1 MLLPTLGMP
10 TAPAIPATPP
20 RLPVARMQQ
29 LTTPHAMPRLPAVLG
44 NATAAAPTQP
54 TCDQPALPSD
64 PPACDQAALPS
75 DPTSAIQPL
84 AIKPKRAPRQH
95 LRRPKRGLAPTLCE
109 CGAEGRG
116 VALDR
121 RGPRMH
127 LAGATWV
134 QQQGDGTQEEHW
146 GQAPSHDPDFQCP
159 SIAASKA
166 KRDATLE
173 AKKQK
178 TNGGQ

>member
-64 PPACDQAALPS
+64 PPACDQPALPS
-75 DPTSAIQPL
+75 NPTSAL

>member
-1 MLLPTLGMP
+1 VLLPTLGMP

-64 PPACDQAALPS
+64 PPACDQPALPS
-75 DPTSAIQPL
+75 NPTSAL

>member
-64 PPACDQAALPS
+64 PPACDQPALPS
-75 DPTSAIQPL
+75 NPTSAL

-134 QQQGDGTQEEHW
+134 QQQEDGTQEEHW